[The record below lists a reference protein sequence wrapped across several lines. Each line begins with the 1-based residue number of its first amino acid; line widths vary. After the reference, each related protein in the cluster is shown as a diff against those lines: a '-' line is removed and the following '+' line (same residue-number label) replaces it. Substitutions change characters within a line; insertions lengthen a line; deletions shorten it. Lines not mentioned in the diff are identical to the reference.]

1 MSEINMG
8 NLYDFNKNA
17 YSKVKPFDPIE
28 LNTKINEVEKDL
40 YDDKYWM
47 LLCHERRDY
56 TIFVNNSIKKG
67 NFAKELK
74 ETLLNRGYVLDIEKQ
89 EDNSFEIWI
98 RDFDTDENFAYYL
111 FEYSNGI
118 VEVND

>member
-8 NLYDFNKNA
+8 NLYDFNKSA

-28 LNTKINEVEKDL
+28 LNVKMNEIEQDL
-40 YDDKYWM
+40 YDNKYLM

-56 TIFVNNSIKKG
+56 TIFVNITTKKG
-67 NFAKELK
+67 KFAKELK

-89 EDNSFEIWI
+89 EDGSFEIWV
-98 RDFDTDENFAYYL
+98 RDFDTEENFAYYL
-111 FEYSNGI
+111 FEYGNGV
-118 VEVND
+118 VEVV